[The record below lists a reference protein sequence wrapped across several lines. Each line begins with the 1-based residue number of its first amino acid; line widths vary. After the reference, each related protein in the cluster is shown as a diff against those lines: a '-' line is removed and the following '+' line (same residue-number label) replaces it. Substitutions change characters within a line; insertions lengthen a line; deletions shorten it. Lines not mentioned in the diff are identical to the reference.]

1 MMFKA
6 PLLRVVTKIIVPPII
21 LFALYVQFHGDF
33 GPGGGFQ
40 AGVILATAFILYGLV
55 FGVSIARQA
64 ITAGATRVILALG
77 VLLYGGTGIATML
90 LGGEFLDYSV
100 LGKTQLAGQH
110 LGILLV
116 EFGVGMT
123 VAGAMV
129 TIFFTFAGHGK
140 DGNIALDHENEG
152 EGND

>member
-1 MMFKA
+1 MMFNA

-40 AGVILATAFILYGLV
+40 AGVILAAAFILYGLV
-55 FGVSIARQA
+55 YGVSTARQA
-64 ITAGATRVILALG
+64 ITAGVTRVILALG
-77 VLLYGGTGIATML
+77 VLLYGGTGIASMI
-90 LGGEFLDYSV
+90 LGGEFLDYSL
-100 LGKTQLAGQH
+100 LGKTPLAGQH

-140 DGNIALDHENEG
+140 DDNALTDQEHEG
-152 EGND
+152 HGND